1 MKLFSALSLLV
12 WLAIPSHSCA
22 DELITTPL
30 LDASEIIN
38 KNISARGGSEAWQ
51 KIQTM
56 VWIGHIESAH
66 APIAKMP
73 FVLEMKRP
81 NKTRFEI
88 KAQNQKSVR
97 IFDGNQGWKMRPT
110 SSGKPDLQQYTSE
123 ELRFARDEPS
133 IGGLLMGLQSNATD
147 VTLDGVEEVAG
158 QEAYRLSI
166 KLPSGVTH
174 HVWVDTH
181 SFLDIKYDREFINKL
196 GQSVMV
202 PVFNR
207 NYQSMGGLQLPLLIE
222 TGEGATEPPDKL
234 LIEKVLLNPPL
245 EESVFAKPSV
255 PQRRNAVTVNAVAEE
270 RPEDVR

>member
-1 MKLFSALSLLV
+1 MKLFSALGLLV
-12 WLAIPSHSCA
+12 WLAIPSHSYA
-22 DELITTPL
+22 DELSTTPL

-38 KNISARGGSEAWQ
+38 KNISARGGLEAWQ

-110 SSGKPDLQQYTSE
+110 SSGKPDLQQYTNE

-133 IGGLLMGLQSNATD
+133 IGGLLMGLQSNAAN
-147 VTLDGVEEVAG
+147 VTLDGVEDVAA
-158 QEAYRLSI
+158 QQAYRLSI

-207 NYQSMGGLQLPLLIE
+207 NYQSMGGLQVPLLIE

-245 EESVFAKPSV
+245 EENIFAKPSV

>member
-1 MKLFSALSLLV
+1 MKSISALGLLV
-12 WLAIPSHSCA
+12 WLAIPSISYA
-22 DELITTPL
+22 DELNTTPL

-38 KNISARGGSEAWQ
+38 KNISARGGLEAWQ
-51 KIQTM
+51 KTQTM
-56 VWIGHIESAH
+56 VWIGHIESTH
-66 APIAKMP
+66 APVAKMP

-133 IGGLLMGLQSNATD
+133 IGGLLMDFQTNSAN
-147 VTLDGVEEVAG
+147 VTLDGVDEVAG
-158 QEAYRLSI
+158 QQAYRLSI

-207 NYQSMGGLQLPLLIE
+207 NYQSIGGLQVPLLIE

-245 EESVFAKPSV
+245 EESAFAKPSL
-255 PQRRNAVTVNAVAEE
+255 PQRRNAVTVNATAEE